1 MEIEIKFRVNL
12 DEIKKKIEAL
22 GAEFVGE
29 EIQEDLY
36 FSLSP
41 KRLLRIRR
49 IVNLNEVILGYKDI
63 KDEKNEEFDEIEVK
77 VEDFEKMKII
87 LKRLGFKEDVWVK
100 KHRYVYKLGDVTF
113 ELNHVEGLGDFL
125 DIEVM
130 SDDIEKAKKRIWE
143 VAKLLGLSK
152 EDVEP
157 RLYQEMLKELPK
169 YVQKE

>member
-12 DEIKKKIEAL
+12 DEIRKRIEAL

-36 FSLSP
+36 FALPS

-49 IVNLNEVILGYKDI
+49 IVNLNEVILGYKKI

-77 VEDFEKMKII
+77 VEDFERMRTI
-87 LKRLGFKEDVWVK
+87 LNHLGFKEDVWVK

-113 ELNHVEGLGDFL
+113 ELNQVEKLGDFL
-125 DIEVM
+125 DIEIIADNVQ
-130 SDDIEKAKKRIWE
+130 EAKDKIWKIAE
-143 VAKLLGLSK
+143 ALGLSK

-169 YVQKE
+169 